1 MDRSSARFA
10 GWRTRL
16 LVIAV
21 LLILPLITTS
31 LVIGEGSRTLFPTAV
46 PDRFRSHLEWT
57 TRTYGGGDS
66 PVILAR
72 RTLLRLYAQAG
83 EEILL
88 GSSAIDVSGIDGGE
102 PNAGDILVFNP
113 GTVSGPIGQEVLPTL
128 AGAASPPQP
137 GAFANGFSCA
147 VQRDAV
153 PGVGRISSRAE
164 ELAGPLP
171 NPGGYNP
178 CIYVAPA
185 TGIYFVAF
193 IGPSGP
199 NSTTVPVVS
208 GGLDPTP
215 SDFGPLQYTSVTA
228 WDATVRNAGVE
239 RPGRLFAYYYTAIT
253 GGGARPVTGSGY
265 VVTNTGFRYRV
276 QFTGDPFGF
285 LFYANQIGFQI
296 NQPGQPPLPL
306 YRALV
311 ADPTASFDDQNGL
324 IQLQG
329 DGEVSLSEP
338 TYPLFGNEPDP
349 LVLDAL
355 GIPQTAVAP
364 RIEGLSF
371 SSERGD
377 STTGINEGGTFSF
390 TTTRPGGYTLVIS
403 RDGSNF
409 DPTNPQNRVLR
420 GVAAA
425 PGQISVAWDGR
436 DNSDTPFPVGTF
448 LAQAVVQDG
457 EVHFPFIDVEN
468 NVDGGPILQ
477 LINPPDITGDGVGD
491 CPSWNGGCFGAFYD
505 DRGYRTPSG
514 VLVGQAV
521 DGPLCPGDAAN
532 PNGFGNPPAILAS
545 DPVLGFDTRTN
556 QRAFGFPVDAN
567 PLAVCLPD
575 GGHGDKK
582 GLDLWTFYPS
592 NTLTIPLTIVDPT
605 AVTLLNLRA
614 TRTDAGVTIN
624 WETGTEVNTRGFHI
638 LRSTSG
644 SLGDAIYLTST
655 PIPARGSALGGE
667 RYSWTDTT
675 EGNFGRQVAYW
686 LEEVETTGAIQ
697 RFGPVRPTA
706 IPATGRFQVGLP
718 LVRR

>member
-1 MDRSSARFA
+1 MDRSAARFA
-10 GWRTRL
+10 RWRTRL
-16 LVIAV
+16 LVVAV
-21 LLILPLITTS
+21 LVILPLITTS
-31 LVIGEGSRTLFPTAV
+31 LAIGEGSRTLFPTTV

-57 TRTYGGGDS
+57 ARTYGGGDS
-66 PVILAR
+66 PVTLAR

-88 GSSAIDVSGIDGGE
+88 GSSGIDVSGIDGGE
-102 PNAGDILVFNP
+102 PNQGDILVFNP

-128 AGAASPPQP
+128 SGAASPPQP
-137 GAFANGFSCA
+137 GAFANGFSCTA
-147 VQRDAV
+147 QRDAV

-178 CIYVAPA
+178 CVYVAPV
-185 TGIYFVAF
+185 TGLYFVAF

-208 GGLDPTP
+208 GSFDPTP
-215 SDFGPLQYTSVTA
+215 SDVGPLQYTSVTA

-239 RPGRLFAYYYTAIT
+239 QPGRLFAYYYTAIT

-276 QFTGDPFGF
+276 TFTGDPFGF
-285 LFYANQIGFQI
+285 LFYANQLGFQI
-296 NQPGQPPLPL
+296 NRPGQPPLPL

-311 ADPTASFDDQNGL
+311 ADPAASFNNQNGL
-324 IQLQG
+324 IELQG
-329 DGEVSLSEP
+329 NGEVSLSEP

-355 GIPQTAVAP
+355 GIPRTAVAP
-364 RIEGLSF
+364 RIEDLRFTST
-371 SSERGD
+371 RGD
-377 STTGINEGGTFSF
+377 GTTGINEGGTFSF
-390 TTTRPGGYTLVIS
+390 TTTQPGVYTLVIS
-403 RDGSNF
+403 RAGATF
-409 DPTNPQNRVLR
+409 DPTDPQNRTLR
-420 GVAAA
+420 GIAEA
-425 PGQISVAWDGR
+425 PGLVSVAWDGR
-436 DNSDTPFPVGTF
+436 DNSGIPFPAGEF
-448 LAQAVVQDG
+448 QAQAVVQDG
-457 EVHFPFIDVEN
+457 EVHFPFVDVEN
-468 NVDGGPILQ
+468 NVDGGPILE
-477 LINPPDITGDGVGD
+477 LINPPDTNDDGVGD
-491 CPSWNGGCFGAFYD
+491 CPDWNGGCFGAFYD

-545 DPVLGFDTRTN
+545 DPVLGFDTRSN
-556 QRAFGFPVDAN
+556 QRAFGFPFDAN
-567 PLAVCLPD
+567 PPAVCRVD

-592 NTLTIPLTIVDPT
+592 NTLTTPLRIVDPT
-605 AVTLLNLRA
+605 AVTLRNLSA
-614 TRTDAGVTIN
+614 TRTAEGVTIH
-624 WETGTEVNTRGFHI
+624 WATGSELNTQGFHI
-638 LRSTSG
+638 LRSESG
-644 SLGDAIYLTST
+644 ALEDAVYLTST

-675 EGNFGRQVAYW
+675 PGYLGRTVAYW
-686 LEEVETTGAIQ
+686 LEEVETTGVSQ

-706 IPATGRFQVGLP
+706 PLTIGRYQVGLP